1 VAETNRPTF
10 RGSGVASSDGIV
22 IGYIQKLAAGRH
34 PIPERTIEHAGIP
47 FELQRLDSALQ
58 KALKELDE
66 EQEHLIGLKTQE
78 PLLILEAHRMMLL
91 DPELIQKVRQLIEDK
106 QINAEWALRQQLDA
120 IGLVFDEIENPYLRE
135 KKSDVE
141 QVGIR
146 ILRQLMGQSLKLELP
161 SGSEPQI
168 LLGQEFSP
176 QDIVTLWRLGIAG
189 IIAEQGGMNAH
200 SIIVARGIGLPALI
214 GSDNIL
220 DKAEDGD
227 AIILDARLDKW
238 ILNPTGQDLEQY
250 LNFMAAFEVIRIE
263 LEQFADKPSLS
274 RDGQALPIMANLEFK
289 EELTQTHHVGAEGI
303 GLFRTEFGFLQSH
316 DMPSHS
322 TEHQYRDYSHIIH
335 SMRGAPVTFRLLDIG
350 GDKPALFQ
358 QLSGYRYGGANP
370 AMGLRGV
377 RLLLHLPELLKHQ
390 LTALLKAAE
399 DGPLNIL
406 VPMVTSVEEMEQ
418 VRDIIEA
425 CKHTLGVTQHIPLG
439 AMIEVPAAVMIAR
452 ELATVSDFFSIGTND
467 LIQYTLAADRGDE
480 DVGPIYSPDHPAIYQ
495 FIKMSVKAASKAGIP
510 ISVCG
515 ELAADPGWTQSFLNM
530 GMDSL
535 SMGLNS
541 VLTIRKHL
549 SHLKYQPDA
558 D

>member
-1 VAETNRPTF
+1 MAEADRPTF
-10 RGSGVASSDGIV
+10 RGGGVASSGGVV
-22 IGYIQKLAAGRH
+22 IGHIQKLSAGRH
-34 PIPERTIEHAGIP
+34 PIPERAIEHAEIP

-66 EQEHLIGLKTQE
+66 EQEHLIGLQSQE
-78 PLLILEAHRMMLL
+78 PLLVLEAHRMMLL
-91 DPELIQKVRQLIEDK
+91 DPELVQKVHQLIQEK

-120 IGLVFDEIENPYLRE
+120 IGLIFDEIENPYLRE

-146 ILRQLMGQSLKLELP
+146 ILRQLMGQSMRLELP
-161 SGSEPQI
+161 TNSQPQI

-214 GSDNIL
+214 GSDDIL

-227 AIILDARLDKW
+227 VIILDGSQDKW
-238 ILNPTGQDLEQY
+238 ILNPTEQDLEQY
-250 LNFMAAFEVIRIE
+250 RNFMNALDTIRVS
-263 LEQFADKPSLS
+263 LEQFADRPSLS
-274 RDGQALPIMANLEFK
+274 SDGNKLPIMANLEFK
-289 EELTQTHHVGAEGI
+289 EELPQTHRVGAEGI
-303 GLFRTEFGFLQSH
+303 GLFRTEFAFLQSYE
-316 DMPSHS
+316 MPSHN
-322 TEHQYRDYSHIIH
+322 TQHHHYSHVIR
-335 SMRGAPVTFRLLDIG
+335 SMKGAPVTFRLLDIG
-350 GDKPALFQ
+350 GDKPALFK
-358 QLSGYRYGGANP
+358 QLAGYRYGGVNP

-390 LTALLKAAE
+390 LMALIKAAE

-406 VPMVTSVEEMEQ
+406 VPMVTRIEEMEQ
-418 VRDIIEA
+418 VRDMIEA
-425 CKHTLGVTQHIPLG
+425 CKHELGITSHIPLG
-439 AMIEVPAAVMIAR
+439 AMIEVPAAVMIAN
-452 ELATVSDFFSIGTND
+452 ELAAISDFFSIGTND
-467 LIQYTLAADRGDE
+467 LIQYALAADRGDE
-480 DVGPIYSPDHPAIYQ
+480 DVGSIYRPDHPAIYQ
-495 FIKMSVKAASKAGIP
+495 FIKMSVKAAKQAGIP

-515 ELAADPGWTQSFLNM
+515 ELASDPDWTHTFLNM

-541 VLTIRKHL
+541 ILMIRKHL
-549 SHLKYQPDA
+549 SHLEYQPDV

>member
-1 VAETNRPTF
+1 VAEANRPTF
-10 RGSGVASSDGIV
+10 RGGGVASSDGIV
-22 IGYIQKLAAGRH
+22 IGHIQKLASGRH
-34 PIPERTIEHAGIP
+34 PIPERAIEHARIP

-66 EQEHLIGLKTQE
+66 EKEHLAGLRSQE

-91 DPELIQKVRQLIEDK
+91 DPELIQKVRHLIQDK
-106 QINAEWALRQQLDA
+106 QINAEWALRQQLDI

-141 QVGIR
+141 QVGVR
-146 ILRQLMGQSLKLELP
+146 ILRQLMGESLKLELP
-161 SGSEPQI
+161 GSSQPQI

-176 QDIVTLWRLGIAG
+176 QDIVALWRLGIAG

-214 GSDNIL
+214 GSDDIL

-238 ILNPTGQDLEQY
+238 ILNPTGKDLEQY
-250 LNFMAAFEVIRIE
+250 RNFIAAFEVTRAE

-274 RDGQALPIMANLEFK
+274 SDGKAFPIMANLEFK
-289 EELTQTHHVGAEGI
+289 EELTQTHHVGAEGV
-303 GLFRTEFGFLQSH
+303 GLFRTEFAFLQSR
-316 DMPSHS
+316 DVPSHH
-322 TEHQYRDYSHIIH
+322 TQYQHYSHVIR
-335 SMRGAPVTFRLLDIG
+335 SMQGAPVTFRLLDIG

-390 LTALLKAAE
+390 LTALIKAAE

-418 VRDIIEA
+418 VRDIIEV
-425 CKHTLGVTQHIPLG
+425 CKHELGITRHIPLG
-439 AMIEVPAAVMIAR
+439 AMIEVPAAVMIAQ

-480 DVGPIYSPDHPAIYQ
+480 DVGSIYRPGHPAIYQ
-495 FIKMSVKAASKAGIP
+495 FIKMSVKAARKAGIP

-515 ELAADPGWTQSFLNM
+515 ELAADPDWTQSFLNM

-541 VLTIRKHL
+541 ILTIRKHL
-549 SHLKYQPDA
+549 SHLKYQPDS

>member
-1 VAETNRPTF
+1 MTDAIRPTF
-10 RGSGVASSDGIV
+10 RGGAVASSDGIV
-22 IGYIQKLAAGRH
+22 IGHIQKLATGRH
-34 PIPERTIEHAGIP
+34 PIPERAIEHTDIP
-47 FELQRLDSALQ
+47 SELQRLDSALQ

-66 EQEHLIGLKTQE
+66 EQEHLIGLTSQE
-78 PLLILEAHRMMLL
+78 PLLVLEAHRMMLL
-91 DPELIQKVRQLIEDK
+91 DPEFIKKVRQLIQDK

-120 IGLVFDEIENPYLRE
+120 IGLIFDEIENPYLRE

-146 ILRQLMGQSLKLELP
+146 IMRQLMGQSLKLELP
-161 SGSEPQI
+161 SSSQPQI
-168 LLGQEFSP
+168 LLGQEFTP

-200 SIIVARGIGLPALI
+200 SIIIARGIGLPALI
-214 GSDNIL
+214 GSDDIL

-238 ILNPTGQDLEQY
+238 ILNPTEQDMEQY
-250 LNFMAAFEVIRIE
+250 RNFIAALEVIRAG

-274 RDGQALPIMANLEFK
+274 RDGKALPIMANLEFK
-289 EELTQTHHVGAEGI
+289 EELRQTHQVGAEGI
-303 GLFRTEFGFLQSH
+303 GLFRTEFAFLQSRDLPGH
-316 DMPSHS
+316 H
-322 TEHQYRDYSHIIH
+322 TQHQHYKHIIRA
-335 SMRGAPVTFRLLDIG
+335 MKGAPVTFRLLDIG
-350 GDKPALFQ
+350 GDKPDIFR

-377 RLLLHLPELLKHQ
+377 RLLLHLPDLLKHQ
-390 LTALLKAAE
+390 LTALIKAAE
-399 DGPLNIL
+399 EGPLNIL

-418 VRDIIEA
+418 VRDMVEA
-425 CKHTLGVTQHIPLG
+425 CKHELGVTGHIPLG

-452 ELATVSDFFSIGTND
+452 ELAAVSDFFSIGTND

-480 DVGPIYSPDHPAIYQ
+480 DVGALYRPDHPAICQ
-495 FIKMSVKAASKAGIP
+495 FIKMSVQAAREAGIP
-510 ISVCG
+510 VSVCG
-515 ELAADPGWTQSFLNM
+515 ELAADPDWTQTFLNM

-541 VLTIRKHL
+541 ILKIRQHL
-549 SHLKYQPDA
+549 SHLKYRPDA
-558 D
+558 G

>member
-1 VAETNRPTF
+1 VAEADRPTF

-22 IGYIQKLAAGRH
+22 IGHIQKIATGRH
-34 PIPERTIEHAGIP
+34 PIPERAIEHAGVP

-66 EQEHLIGLKTQE
+66 EQEHLAGLRSQE

-106 QINAEWALRQQLDA
+106 QINAEWALRQQLDI

-146 ILRQLMGQSLKLELP
+146 ILRQLMGESLKLELP
-161 SGSEPQI
+161 SSSRPQI

-176 QDIVTLWRLGIAG
+176 QDVVTLWRLGVAG

-214 GSDNIL
+214 GSDDIL

-250 LNFMAAFEVIRIE
+250 RNFMAAFEVIRTE

-274 RDGQALPIMANLEFK
+274 SDGKAFPIMANLEFK

-303 GLFRTEFGFLQSH
+303 GLFRTEFAFMQSR
-316 DMPSHS
+316 DMPSHH
-322 TEHQYRDYSHIIH
+322 TQYQHYSHVIR
-335 SMRGAPVTFRLLDIG
+335 SMQGAPVTFRLLDIG

-370 AMGLRGV
+370 AMGRRGV

-390 LTALLKAAE
+390 LTALIKAAE

-418 VRDIIEA
+418 VRDVVET
-425 CKHTLGVTQHIPLG
+425 CKHSLGITHHIPLG
-439 AMIEVPAAVMIAR
+439 AMIEVPAAVIIAR

-480 DVGPIYSPDHPAIYQ
+480 DVGLIYRPDHPAICQ
-495 FIKMSVKAASKAGIP
+495 FIKMSVKAARQAGIP

-515 ELAADPGWTQSFLNM
+515 ELAADPDWTQTFLNM

-541 VLTIRKHL
+541 VLKIRKHL
-549 SHLKYQPDA
+549 SHLKYQPDS